1 MKHPVSAHGDKLLLD
16 AKDIEILTGLGRTK
30 TRALL
35 RQQIIPNF
43 RLGKCIR
50 VSRIEFERWLQEQH
64 DHARRQAQRFDEAR
78 TKLGSKGVRS

>member
-1 MKHPVSAHGDKLLLD
+1 MKEAVAEKLLLD
-16 AKDIEILTGLGRTK
+16 AKDIEALTGLGRTK

-35 RQQIIPNF
+35 SQQVIPNF

-50 VSRIEFERWLQEQH
+50 VYRVEFERWLQEQH

-78 TKLGSKGVRS
+78 TKLGIK